1 MHSRRDAKLLLV
13 IDSECLSVGR
23 VLRGIH
29 TRIMLILFPARPG
42 MIKLIRKVNLHFD
55 AEK

>member
-13 IDSECLSVGR
+13 IGSECLSVGR